1 MLSLVEPGELAEVK
15 RSGRFT
21 LQEIVD
27 VVAQLTGVKVD
38 ATSLCRFINGGRV
51 LKLEAWKA
59 VSTWYIF
66 FMETAPYREDYDGT
80 SWLDGG
86 RDDLRE

>member
-38 ATSLCRFINGGRV
+38 ATSLCRFIRGERD
-51 LKLEAWKA
+51 LKLESWKA
-59 VSTWYIF
+59 VSFWYRF
-66 FMETAPYREDYDGT
+66 FMETAPYREDFDFT
-80 SWLDGG
+80 SWLDEGD
-86 RDDLRE
+86 R